1 MNKYLKEIS
10 YICLLSLNI
19 SDLFAGFLVL
29 ITYFRM
35 KSEKEEETIKE
46 IKPKKSNDVKL
57 IYNDL
62 SKKRNKH
69 SLLLLLSI
77 IELTGRSTD
86 FLFILLINNEIVVSN
101 DTIIWIISIDILS
114 RILFSSIILK
124 TRIYLHHIVA
134 FLIFIIGF
142 LPMTIWGIIAMAEK
156 KHGFYYY
163 F

>member
-1 MNKYLKEIS
+1 MSKYLKEIS

-46 IKPKKSNDVKL
+46 IKPKKSNNIKL

>member
-1 MNKYLKEIS
+1 MSKYLKEIS

>member
-1 MNKYLKEIS
+1 MSKYLKEIS

-77 IELTGRSTD
+77 IELAGRSTD